1 MKTTIILAA
10 CLAVLGGAAL
20 AQTTP
25 ADINT
30 RQRAQ
35 HARIAQGK
43 HQGSVSRREA
53 HLLRMQ
59 QQHIRKAECRAKA
72 DGVITPMEGRILHQ
86 KQNHANRS
94 IHRAKH
100 NGFNR
105 KG

>member
-1 MKTTIILAA
+1 MKNTFILAA
-10 CLAVLGGAAL
+10 SFALIASAAI

-43 HQGSVSRREA
+43 HQGSVSRKEA
-53 HLLRMQ
+53 HMLRMQ

-72 DGVITPMEGRILHQ
+72 DGVVTPMEGRMLHQ

-100 NGFNR
+100 NDFNR